1 MGGTLTGVCGGP
13 EELRVP
19 ARRRATAEEVVE
31 NADVVLIGA
40 EDVLARARTVLT
52 AGRHVSVAVP
62 LTPSSRAFGKLAR
75 LARASER
82 VLHLFEPSLFVPG
95 MRTLLG
101 HARPGEVRDLAITAT
116 STAPASDDPNDVVG
130 AHHPALAQ
138 LVTVGG
144 AVRSVADVT
153 RGRGMIT
160 ATLEMSQGFSARLAL
175 ATGAGTPAS
184 ELKVTTE
191 LEWTLNGGHLY
202 CGSAMTTLTDSRSPS
217 ELAMLELKQ
226 LVEHV
231 AAPGARAPRA
241 TLPVEA
247 LYHALKVGEALGA
260 GVRGPLA

>member
-1 MGGTLTGVCGGP
+1 MGGTLTGVFEGP

-19 ARRRATAEEVVE
+19 ARRRGSAEEVVE
-31 NADVVLIGA
+31 HADIVVLGA
-40 EDVLARARTVLT
+40 EDVMARARTVLT

-62 LTPSSRAFGKLAR
+62 ITPSSKAFGKLAR

-101 HARPGEVRDLAITAT
+101 HARPGEVRELGITAT
-116 STAPASDDPNDVVG
+116 SAARASDDPAMVVG

-144 AVRSVADVT
+144 AVRSIADVT

-175 ATGAGTPAS
+175 ATGAETPAS

-217 ELAMLELKQ
+217 ELAMLELRQ
-226 LVEHV
+226 LVAHV
-231 AAPGARAPRA
+231 SAPGVRPPRA
-241 TLPVEA
+241 TLSVEA
-247 LYHALKVGEALGA
+247 LYHALKVGEALAAGA
-260 GVRGPLA
+260 RGPLS